1 MIFSEANFS
10 EIFPFAFSTLNE
22 KEVLKCAQKCVCVF
36 ERERETQRKH
46 ERVRGIWIVSEL
58 HASCSDMTHSNV
70 FNPFRNYI
78 VNLTLILISSKSS
91 CL

>member
-22 KEVLKCAQKCVCVF
+22 KEVSQCAQKCECVF
-36 ERERETQRKH
+36 ERERERESQRKD

-58 HASCSDMTHSNV
+58 HASYSDKTHSNV
-70 FNPFRNYI
+70 FKPFRNY
-78 VNLTLILISSKSS
+78 TSLI
-91 CL
+91 